1 MRQHDGYLPIKE
13 GEEADPETRPDI
25 ESGGT
30 RLAWCAYALL
40 AVNVLFLLFAFRQLE
55 GIHSRLEAVLDVVD
69 TRALPRPDPLFSLAL

>member
-1 MRQHDGYLPIKE
+1 LHSS
-13 GEEADPETRPDI
+13 

-40 AVNVLFLLFAFRQLE
+40 AVNVFFLLFAFWQLE

-69 TRALPRPDPLFSLAL
+69 TRALPRPDSLFSLAL